1 MIDFGTAEYFT
12 PESKMSASIG
22 SIFYIAP
29 EVIIE
34 SYTEKCDVWSIGV
47 IAYTLLL
54 GHFPFDDKSDDLII
68 AKILRSKLGFTGKD
82 K

>member
-1 MIDFGTAEYFT
+1 
-12 PESKMSASIG
+12 MSASIG

-47 IAYTLLL
+47 IAYTLLY
-54 GHFPFDDKSDDLII
+54 GHFPFDDKSDELII

>member
-1 MIDFGTAEYFT
+1 
-12 PESKMSASIG
+12 MSASIG

-47 IAYTLLL
+47 IAYTLLF
-54 GHFPFDDKSDDLII
+54 GHFPFDDKSDELII